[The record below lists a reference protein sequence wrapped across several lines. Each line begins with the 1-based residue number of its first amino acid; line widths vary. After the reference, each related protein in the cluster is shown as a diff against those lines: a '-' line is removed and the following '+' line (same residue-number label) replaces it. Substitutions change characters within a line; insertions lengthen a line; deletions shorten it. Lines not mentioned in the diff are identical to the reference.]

1 VIGSI
6 EGYYGVPLSHH
17 ARREHMSWMATKGL
31 DLFAYAPKDDPYH
44 RDKWREMHPA
54 DDMDAFADL
63 IAHGRK
69 VGVDFCYTISPGLDW
84 SAGDEDA
91 LTLKLKSLRA
101 IGCDA
106 MAILWDDVPPGGA
119 DLGETHGR
127 ANAAAVKAID
137 GVRWWTVG
145 TDYAIGEATSY
156 LEALCRETPDEMLV
170 AWTGP
175 YVVPLDITAELA
187 ARIGEAVGR
196 KLLLWENFPV
206 NDGAMAGVLHMGP
219 YPERDAALPGVS
231 SGVLLNTMQQPI
243 ASRIGIASGAAFWQD
258 PTTDKET
265 VWRAALGEITGIE
278 AFARASRSWVSHPG
292 PSDELVAMLDDTKAL
307 RTYLEGGVRKGL
319 GEDVIA
325 EIEPWLQ
332 AWEREAQAMLMGLDI
347 LDRGYRSGPRGM
359 AGGVLWTR
367 ARLSE
372 QQVFGI
378 RQAVY
383 PVFQQ
388 RGKESTAHEATTVVG
403 DNLTDMLMRRAL
415 QRNL

>member
-1 VIGSI
+1 LLGSI
-6 EGYYGVPLSHH
+6 EGYYGIPFSHA
-17 ARREHMSWMATKGL
+17 ARRDHMSWMATKGL

-44 RDKWREMHPA
+44 RDKWREMHPTE
-54 DDMDAFADL
+54 DMDAFADL
-63 IAHGRK
+63 IAHGRS

-91 LTLKLKSLRA
+91 LIAKLRSLRS

-106 MAILWDDVPPGGA
+106 MAILWDDVPSGGTE
-119 DLGETHGR
+119 LGETHGR
-127 ANAAAVKAID
+127 ANAAAAKAID

-145 TDYAIGEATSY
+145 TDYAVGEATPY
-156 LEALCRETPDEMLV
+156 LEALCRETPGDMLV

-175 YVVPLDITAELA
+175 YVVPLDVDADLA
-187 ARIGEAVGR
+187 AKIGEAVGR

-243 ASRIGIASGAAFWQD
+243 ASRIGIACGATFWQD
-258 PTTDKET
+258 PTSDREAA
-265 VWRAALGEITGIE
+265 WRSALGEIPGIE

-292 PSDELVAMLDDTKAL
+292 PSDELIAL
-307 RTYLEGGVRKGL
+307 MERGDLRAYLEGGVRNGL
-319 GEDVIA
+319 GSDVTA

-388 RGKESTAHEATTVVG
+388 RGKESTAHNASTVVG
-403 DNLTDMLMRRAL
+403 NNLTDIVMRRAL
-415 QRNL
+415 QRDV

>member
-1 VIGSI
+1 
-6 EGYYGVPLSHH
+6 
-17 ARREHMSWMATKGL
+17 MSWMATKGL

-44 RDKWREMHPA
+44 RNKWREMHPSE
-54 DDMDAFADL
+54 DMDAFADL
-63 IAHGRK
+63 IAHGRSC
-69 VGVDFCYTISPGLDW
+69 GVDFCYTISPGLDW
-84 SAGDEDA
+84 SSGDEDA
-91 LTLKLKSLRA
+91 LIAKLRSLRSL
-101 IGCDA
+101 GCDA

-119 DLGETHGR
+119 ELGETHGR
-127 ANAAAVKAID
+127 ANAAAVRAID

-145 TDYAIGEATSY
+145 TDYAVGESTPY
-156 LEALCRETPDEMLV
+156 LEALCKNTPDEMLV

-175 YVVPLDITAELA
+175 YVVPLDISGELA

-219 YPERDAALPGVS
+219 YPQRDEALPSAS

-243 ASRIGIASGAAFWQD
+243 ASRVGIACGAAFWQD
-258 PTTDKET
+258 PSRDRED
-265 VWRAALGEITGIE
+265 VWREALGEVPGIE
-278 AFARASRSWVSHPG
+278 AFARASRSWVSSPG
-292 PSDELVAMLDDTKAL
+292 PSDEMVAMLDDPSAL
-307 RTYLEGGVRKGL
+307 RTYLEAGVRSGL
-319 GEDVIA
+319 ADDVVA

-332 AWEREAQAMLMGLDI
+332 AWEREAQVMGMGLDI

-359 AGGVLWTR
+359 AAGVLWTR

-378 RQAVY
+378 RHAVY

-388 RGKESTAHEATTVVG
+388 RGKESTAHNASTVVG
-403 DNLTDMLMRRAL
+403 DNLTDMLMRRVL
-415 QRNL
+415 LRDL

>member
-1 VIGSI
+1 
-6 EGYYGVPLSHH
+6 
-17 ARREHMSWMATKGL
+17 MSWMATKGL

-44 RDKWREMHPA
+44 RDRWREMHPSE
-54 DDMDAFADL
+54 DMDAFADL
-63 IAHGRK
+63 IAHGRS

-84 SAGDEDA
+84 SAGDENA
-91 LTLKLKSLRA
+91 LIAKLRSLRA

-106 MAILWDDVPPGGA
+106 MAILWDDVPSGGA
-119 DLGETHGR
+119 ELGETHGK
-127 ANAAAVKAID
+127 ANAAALRAID

-145 TDYAIGEATSY
+145 TDYAVAGPTPY
-156 LEALCRETPDEMLV
+156 LEALCRHTPEEMLV

-175 YVVPLDITAELA
+175 YVVPLDISGDLA

-219 YPERDAALPGVS
+219 YPERDRALPGAS
-231 SGVLLNTMQQPI
+231 SGVLLNTMQQPL
-243 ASRIGIASGAAFWQD
+243 ASRIGIACGAAFWKD
-258 PTTDKET
+258 PSTDREEA
-265 VWRAALGEITGIE
+265 WRRELGDYSFIE
-278 AFARASRSWVSHPG
+278 PFARASRSWVSSPG
-292 PSDELVAMLDDTKAL
+292 PSAELVELMDSGRL
-307 RTYLEGGVRKGL
+307 RPYLEAGVRDGVP
-319 GEDVIA
+319 EEWA
-325 EIEPWLQ
+325 EEIEPWLA

-347 LDRGYRSGPRGM
+347 IERGYRSGPRGM

-367 ARLSE
+367 AQMSE

-378 RQAVY
+378 RRAVY

-388 RGKESTAHEATTVVG
+388 RGKESTAHNASTVVG

-415 QRNL
+415 QRDV

>member
-1 VIGSI
+1 MLGSI
-6 EGYYGVPLSHH
+6 EGYYGVPFSHA
-17 ARREHMSWMATKGL
+17 ARRDHMSWMATVGL

-44 RDKWREMHPA
+44 RNKWREMHPT

-63 IAHGRK
+63 IAHGRSC
-69 VGVDFCYTISPGLDW
+69 GVDFCYTISPGLDW
-84 SAGDEDA
+84 ADGDEDA
-91 LTLKLKSLRA
+91 LIKKLQSLRD

-119 DLGETHGR
+119 ELGETHGR

-145 TDYAIGEATSY
+145 TDYALGGSTPY
-156 LEALCRETPDEMLV
+156 LEALCKQTPDEMLV

-175 YVVPLDITAELA
+175 YVVPLHVSGELA
-187 ARIGEAVGR
+187 ASIGEAVGR

-206 NDGAMAGVLHMGP
+206 NDGAMSGVLHMGP
-219 YPERDAALPGVS
+219 YPDRDPDLVSAS

-243 ASRIGIASGAAFWQD
+243 ASRVGIACGASFWQD
-258 PTTDKET
+258 PSRDREE
-265 VWRAALGEITGIE
+265 VWREAVAALPGAE
-278 AFARASRSWVSHPG
+278 AFARASRSWVSSPG
-292 PSDELVAMLDDTKAL
+292 PSDEMIAMLDDDKAL
-307 RTYLEGGVRKGL
+307 RSYLEAGVRRGL
-319 GEDVIA
+319 SDELAA
-325 EIEPWLQ
+325 EIEPWLA

-367 ARLSE
+367 ARVQQE
-372 QQVFGI
+372 QVFGI
-378 RQAVY
+378 RNAVY

-388 RGKESTAHEATTVVG
+388 RGKESTAAPETTVVC

-415 QRNL
+415 QRDL